1 MGKWGNGEMGKW
13 THFGV
18 HGHAGDVP
26 DLISAVAAREF
37 SRQIHGASGEKTL
50 RVLVVVFLVV
60 LDC

>member
-1 MGKWGNGEMGKW
+1 MGKW

-18 HGHAGDVP
+18 HCHAGDVP

-37 SRQIHGASGEKTL
+37 SRQIHGASGEKML

-60 LDC
+60 FDC